1 MKKNFLEAIKETPLV
16 FDGAMGT
23 VLYENGVFINTCY
36 EHLCVS
42 NPDLILDIQR
52 KYAAAGADVIETNTY
67 GANRLQLKGYGL
79 GEQVKEINIAAA
91 KIARQAAGDAGYVA
105 GSVGPVGSSIE
116 YFSDA
121 KLQELREI
129 YREQFGALVEG
140 GVDFI
145 MLETFPSSTNA
156 ILAAEVASEFG
167 LPVVTSYIFDKGK
180 LTPTSESVA
189 HVFTAV
195 DKADCIDV
203 VGINCGGGAAALYTN
218 FEEAVKYTDKPFI
231 IMPNAGLPQTVQ
243 GRMIY
248 MSNPEYFTEYCKNYI
263 KMGARGVGG
272 CCGTTP
278 EYIATMSRAV
288 KGLNEVKKHIQIDV
302 AQSDSQVEVEVTPLA
317 EKSKFAAKLAA
328 GEQVLSVEIT
338 PPRSIDLTAMLA
350 KAEQCKAAGIDVI
363 NLPDGPRA
371 SARIS
376 PMIAAIEIERQVGIE
391 TVLHYCCRDRN
402 LIGMQ
407 SDLLG
412 GAGAGLRN
420 YLIVTG
426 DPPKLGDYP
435 DATAVF
441 DVDAVGLTQV
451 AMNLNHGRDVGGNSI
466 TPPTSILCGIG
477 ANPNAVDVEHEIEHY
492 HNKIKAGAE
501 FAITQPV
508 FDPVSFLRFVERVS
522 KFERTIPV
530 IAGIWPLVSYRNAEF
545 MRNEVPGVVVPDAV
559 VERMAQATTKEDG
572 RKIGVEIA
580 QEICD
585 AIKDAVAGYQVSAPF
600 GNINL
605 ALQVLGIGE

>member
-1 MKKNFLEAIKETPLV
+1 MKKKFLDAIKESPLI

-23 VLYENGVFINTCY
+23 MMYESGVFINTCY
-36 EHLCVS
+36 EHLCLS
-42 NPDLILDIQR
+42 NPDLVLDIHR
-52 KYAAAGADVIETNTY
+52 KYAAAGAEVIETNTY
-67 GANRLQLKGYGL
+67 GANRHLLKGHGL
-79 GEQVKEINIAAA
+79 GEQVKEINLAAA
-91 KIARQAAGDAGYVA
+91 KLAREAAGDEGYVA
-105 GSVGPVGSSIE
+105 GSVGPVGAGIDL
-116 YFSDA
+116 FSDA
-121 KLQELREI
+121 KLDELRGI
-129 YREQFGALVEG
+129 YREQIEALVEG

-145 MLETFPSSTNA
+145 MLETFQSSPNA
-156 ILAAEVASEFG
+156 ILAAEVAASFG
-167 LPVVTSYIFDKGK
+167 IPVATSFVFDSGRQ
-180 LTPTSESVA
+180 TPASESVA
-189 HVFTAV
+189 HVYAAV
-195 DKADCIDV
+195 DKVSAIDV
-203 VGINCGGGAAALYTN
+203 VGINCGGGAAALYAC
-218 FEEAVKYTDKPFI
+218 FEEALKYTDKPFI

-248 MSNPEYFTEYCKNYI
+248 MSNPEYFTEYCKNFI
-263 KMGARGVGG
+263 KLGARGVGG

-278 EYIATMSRAV
+278 EYIATMTKSV
-288 KGLNEVKKHIQIDV
+288 KGLSEVKKHLQIDV
-302 AQSDSQVEVEVTPLA
+302 VHPDEELEVDVTPLA
-317 EKSKFAAKLAA
+317 EKSKMGAKLAA
-328 GEQVLSVEIT
+328 GEKILSVEIT
-338 PPRSIDLTAMLA
+338 PPRSIDLTAMLG
-350 KAEQCKAAGIDVI
+350 KARQCKDAGIDVI

-451 AMNLNHGRDVGGNSI
+451 AMKLNHGRDVGGNPIS
-466 TPPTSILCGIG
+466 PPTSILCGVG
-477 ANPNAVDVEHEIEHY
+477 ANPNAVDPEHEIEHY

-508 FDPVSFLRFVERVS
+508 FDPDSFLRFVERVS
-522 KFERTIPV
+522 KFEKVIPV
-530 IAGIWPLVSYRNAEF
+530 IAGVWPLVSYRNAEF
-545 MRNEVPGVVVPDAV
+545 MSTEVPGVVVPDV
-559 VERMAQATTKEDG
+559 ILERMAQASTKEDG

-580 QEICD
+580 HEICEQV
-585 AIKDAVAGYQVSAPF
+585 KDAVAGYQVSAPF
-600 GNINL
+600 GNIDL
-605 ALQVLGIGE
+605 ALQVLGR